1 MEIGECTMYLK
12 RLESVGFKSF
22 AERINVDFVPGV
34 TAVVGPN
41 GSGKSNITDAIRW
54 VLGEQSIKSLRGAKM
69 EDIIFQGSD
78 TRKPLNFAEV
88 TLVLD
93 NESHTLPLN
102 YEEVSVTRR
111 VYRSGESEFYIN
123 KQTCRLKDIID
134 LFMDSGLGREAFSI
148 ISQGKVEEILSSRAE
163 ERRVIFEEAAGVLKY
178 KQRKKKAEFKL
189 SETEDNLN
197 RIEDIIYEI
206 EQQINPLQEQA
217 ETAKTYQKLST
228 DLKHQEVSLLV
239 TEIEQLHTEWETIL
253 HELEVEQATEI
264 EMKTTIQKQEATIE
278 SDRQSIQAMDD
289 KIEALQS
296 KLVAIT
302 QEVEHCEGKKRVLHE
317 RLKHFSENKEKIES
331 QKEATKQQTERLTTE
346 LTEESDH
353 LKKLKENRQK
363 MKSEIDQLESKLTV
377 KVDDITN
384 LIEEQKAEYIEYLN
398 KQAVKRNEKQA
409 IDQQL
414 QKMHGTKQQQE
425 KKTEN
430 LLVERDALSN
440 QKKEYH
446 ADLKQQ
452 EEAQHKLEQ
461 SIQNLK
467 SDLTT
472 ERDRLDAAQRNLSK
486 GQQMIAQLT
495 SRKDMLEEMKE
506 DFQGFFHGV
515 KSVLKARE
523 QEKLQQIHGAIIELI
538 DVPQQFVT
546 AIETV
551 LGGQA
556 QHVVVDDE
564 QAARKAINWLKQTH
578 NGRATFLP
586 MSSMKPRFITTD
598 MQAKVKGH
606 DGFIGVA
613 AELIQN
619 EPQYE
624 QIVQYLM
631 GNVII
636 AKTLKDANT
645 IAALCNRRYR
655 VVTLD
660 GDVVN
665 PGGSMS
671 GGAKKNKK
679 QSLFTREQDL
689 QDMTKKLQTYEEKAR
704 QLKTRVDHD
713 KQHIQSM
720 ETKLEES
727 EQSLSNNQ
735 ASLNEIRHRY
745 KQAELSLDSIN
756 DQLHSQKQ
764 NNEQQAKD
772 EDELKAQKT
781 EINATLTDIKQ
792 QLATIQS
799 EIDQLTEQETNF
811 ESEKSAVQNTLHQ
824 FQVKLAEQEER
835 IRNQQDKTNELKQ
848 QLDEARKQYDR
859 QQTELVELLSIQQ
872 TEETAAEMDQLI
884 QEKTAEKQSV
894 TEQIQTNRSERL
906 NKTQMMED
914 KTREIKEVTKQ
925 HDIFLKKIQEKE
937 VKANRLDVDLENKLS
952 QLQTDYTITFEKA
965 RDTFGKTD
973 DVETTNKQVNRLKQ
987 SIQELGTVNIGAI
1000 DEFERLSERY
1010 TFLTE
1015 QQTDLV
1021 EAKQTLYDV
1030 IAEMDAVMNKN
1041 FSETFAHIS
1050 KEFTIV
1056 FKALFGGGKAELNLT
1071 DPSNML
1077 DTGIDIIAQP
1087 PGKKLQHLGLLSG
1100 GERALT
1106 AIALLF
1112 AILRVRPVPFCVLDE
1127 VEAALDEANVSRFA
1141 QYVKLH
1147 SKNTQFI
1154 VITHRKGT
1162 MEEAD
1167 VLYGVTM
1174 AESGVSRFVSVKLE
1188 ATDALV
1194 NA

>member
-163 ERRVIFEEAAGVLKY
+163 ERRVMFEEAAGVLKY

-228 DLKHQEVSLLV
+228 DLKQQEVSLLV

-278 SDRQSIQAMDD
+278 SDRQSIQVMHD

-331 QKEATKQQTERLTTE
+331 QKAATKQQTERLTTE

-523 QEKLQQIHGAIIELI
+523 QEKLQQIHGAIIEFI

-689 QDMTKKLQTYEEKAR
+689 QDMTKKLQTYEEKAH
-704 QLKTRVDHD
+704 QLKARVEHD

-720 ETKLEES
+720 ETKLGES

-859 QQTELVELLSIQQ
+859 QQTELVELHSIQQ
-872 TEETAAEMDQLI
+872 TEETTAEMEQLI

>member
-1 MEIGECTMYLK
+1 MYLK